1 MDEPVVLRTAKVGG
15 FVKDDVLQ
23 YVDEL
28 NSKNVALEEQ
38 IKALQEAGPADPQ
51 EIAKYRSQI
60 DNLQDKL
67 NNANNSLRA
76 AKAELETLKK
86 QHESDTALINQL
98 KSQSGGQAGAAVN
111 TPANAAQAAELNS
124 AKAAL
129 IKAKEEID
137 KLKASVE
144 AAENRA
150 KAAEEK
156 ANNAAAAP
164 APAPAPAAVDT
175 SAKDAEIAEAK
186 KALEAKASDLTAK
199 DNELQNK
206 IKELDDK
213 AKLIADKDGEIEKLK
228 AEIQELKENA
238 DSAAIPTSFD
248 MGALFTEAQ
257 QTAKKITIEAKNAAD
272 KAVKEAQA
280 QAKQIVDDANAE
292 AEKAINSAN
301 TTADKCVKDANEQ
314 AKLTILDANTRA
326 DKVNEM
332 ADTVRNMLVTE
343 IDGIQAKFDDI
354 SGLMRKLT
362 SQASDR
368 MDESKSI
375 IDNARKS
382 ITDVPEVKKAELPQD
397 TVFNN
402 HAAMPEYAKVPEKK
416 PVSDMG
422 NSLNSQQN
430 KPVNEQPASN
440 NASKPYQDKNMK
452 KAADFNFDMS
462 ELLKAAEEE
471 ASKEEALNIEE

>member
-76 AKAELETLKK
+76 AKTELETLKK
-86 QHESDTALINQL
+86 QHESDIALINQL

-137 KLKASVE
+137 KLKANVE

-156 ANNAAAAP
+156 ANNAAA

-186 KALEAKASDLTAK
+186 KALEAKTSALAAK

-228 AEIQELKENA
+228 AEIEELKENA

-280 QAKQIVDDANAE
+280 QAKQIVNDANAE

-354 SGLMRKLT
+354 SGLMRKLA

-422 NSLNSQQN
+422 NSYNSQQN

-440 NASKPYQDKNMK
+440 NSQKPYQDKNMK

>member
-76 AKAELETLKK
+76 AKTELETLKK
-86 QHESDTALINQL
+86 QHESDIALINQL
-98 KSQSGGQAGAAVN
+98 KSQSGGQAGAAVS

-164 APAPAPAAVDT
+164 APAPAAVDT

-186 KALEAKASDLTAK
+186 KALEAKTSALAAK

-228 AEIQELKENA
+228 AEIEELKENA

-280 QAKQIVDDANAE
+280 QAKQIVNDANAE

-354 SGLMRKLT
+354 SGLMRKLA

-422 NSLNSQQN
+422 NSYNSQQN

-440 NASKPYQDKNMK
+440 NSQKPYQDKNMK

>member
-76 AKAELETLKK
+76 AKTELETLKK
-86 QHESDTALINQL
+86 QHESDIALINQL

-164 APAPAPAAVDT
+164 APAPAAVDT

-186 KALEAKASDLTAK
+186 KALEAKTSALAAK

-213 AKLIADKDGEIEKLK
+213 VKLIADKDGEIEKLK
-228 AEIQELKENA
+228 AEIEELKENA

-280 QAKQIVDDANAE
+280 QAKQIVNDANAE

-354 SGLMRKLT
+354 SGLMRKLA

-422 NSLNSQQN
+422 NSYNSQQN
-430 KPVNEQPASN
+430 KPVNEQPVSN
-440 NASKPYQDKNMK
+440 NSQKPYQDKNMK

>member
-76 AKAELETLKK
+76 AKTELETLKK
-86 QHESDTALINQL
+86 QHESDIALINQL

-164 APAPAPAAVDT
+164 APAPAAVDT

-186 KALEAKASDLTAK
+186 KALEAKTSALAAK

-213 AKLIADKDGEIEKLK
+213 AKVIADKDGEIEKLK
-228 AEIQELKENA
+228 AEIEELKENA

-280 QAKQIVDDANAE
+280 QAKQIVNDANAE

-354 SGLMRKLT
+354 SGLMRKLA

-422 NSLNSQQN
+422 NSYNSQQN

-440 NASKPYQDKNMK
+440 NSQKPYQDKNMK

>member
-76 AKAELETLKK
+76 AKTELETLKK
-86 QHESDTALINQL
+86 QHESDIALINQL

-156 ANNAAAAP
+156 ANNVAA

-186 KALEAKASDLTAK
+186 KALEAKTSALAAK

-228 AEIQELKENA
+228 AEIEELKENA

-280 QAKQIVDDANAE
+280 QAKQIVNDANAE

-354 SGLMRKLT
+354 SGLMRKLA

-422 NSLNSQQN
+422 NSYNSQQN

-440 NASKPYQDKNMK
+440 NSQKPYQDKNMK